1 MGNSIVILCRFRVFR
16 FVLGLAVVGAVG
28 LSCAGGDG
36 GASTEPTNAG
46 ATSTEVAVSVPLR
59 AGQLLDGPGPNG
71 VGFSTITITDVAR
84 HRPLTVYVW
93 FPIDDPGAAPPT
105 VYEVA
110 RGATFLSPTAV
121 TAAPTSISGKGP
133 FPLVVISHGSDA
145 SGLYYAGYAEM
156 MASYGYVVAAPNHTG
171 NSSLDP
177 EGVATS
183 RPQSL
188 LDRPRDL
195 TAIITEMLST
205 SNKQTATLAANIDPN
220 KIAVIGHSRGGLTA
234 FEVAAG
240 YSNDLGGYQA
250 DPRVKAIVGL
260 APGADPADLTDDRL
274 VAIKVPT
281 MLIVGTNDNV
291 NTIEPH
297 VTRPWDLVSG
307 RPLYRIELVDG
318 KHLTF
323 GDFCHYLDY
332 WDTVSTV
339 PFGVR
344 RAVRVAADGACD
356 PGAMPIARADALT
369 NTFVIRFLQ
378 SVFNGGPSL
387 ESTFIPVPDDVIF
400 MVK

>member
-1 MGNSIVILCRFRVFR
+1 MGNFIVILCRFRVFR
-16 FVLGLAVVGAVG
+16 LVLGLAVVGAVG

-36 GASTEPTNAG
+36 GASTEPASTE

-105 VYEVA
+105 VYDVA
-110 RGATFLSPTAV
+110 RGATVPSPTAV

-145 SGLYYAGYAEM
+145 SGVYYAGYAEM
-156 MASYGYVVAAPNHTG
+156 MASYGYIVAAPNHTG

-195 TAIITEMLST
+195 TAIITEMLDT
-205 SNKQTATLAANIDPN
+205 SIEQTATLAANIDPN
-220 KIAVIGHSRGGLTA
+220 KIAVIGHS
-234 FEVAAG
+234 EVG
-240 YSNDLGGYQA
+240 SL
-250 DPRVKAIVGL
+250 PLPSLPAIRTISATIRQTQGSRRSLRL
-260 APGADPADLTDDRL
+260 APGADPSDLTDAQL
-274 VAIKVPT
+274 AAIKVPT

-291 NTIEPH
+291 NTIDPH

-307 RPLYRIELVDG
+307 RPLYRIELVAG

-323 GDFCHYLDY
+323 GDFCHDLDY
-332 WDTVSTV
+332 WDTVSNV

-378 SVFNGGPSL
+378 SVFSGGPSL